1 MVQAV
6 FTDKDIL
13 NMYWVDIT
21 PRKIAKGELTG
32 IVKGTLTDLL
42 KEPAD
47 TQEVGTDWDKE
58 NSPR

>member
-1 MVQAV
+1 M

-13 NMYWVDIT
+13 DMYWVDIT

-47 TQEVGTDWDKE
+47 SQEVGTDGDKE
-58 NSPR
+58 NGPR